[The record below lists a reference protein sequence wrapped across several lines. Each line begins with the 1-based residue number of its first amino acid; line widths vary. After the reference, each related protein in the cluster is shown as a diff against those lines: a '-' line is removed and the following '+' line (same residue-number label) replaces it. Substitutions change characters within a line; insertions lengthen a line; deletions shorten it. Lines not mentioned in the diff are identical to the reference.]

1 MVKSR
6 IKFNILC
13 ATLLGA
19 LSALAVDGQNLVSN
33 GSFET
38 YSALPTGFA
47 QLCKATGWT
56 STSGA
61 CTLAPGCGHPD
72 FMHTAGGA
80 GVQAPNTTFG
90 TTMPHT
96 GNAMIGFT
104 PWYLVGVTNFREYP
118 RITLSA
124 PLVPGQSYTV
134 SFWTTNGTNPYSG
147 WGINNLGVAFT
158 MAPVSQSC
166 GAPITGV
173 VPQLEIPTIV
183 HSTTWQ
189 LRSFTFT
196 PAQPFQYMTIGNFH
210 NDAGTTAAQM
220 SPTGGMGAYYFLD
233 DVSVTANVLLP
244 IELLSFIA
252 SCQGDAALL
261 EWSTASESGNDL
273 FTIERSLDGEH
284 WEAIGTVP
292 GAGYSLET
300 IHYSFRDPDPSAL
313 LMYYRLRQ
321 TDLDGAFTFSPVV
334 VREPCAAATLKQRW
348 LIDAR
353 GRICDE
359 RLPTGGSMAPGV
371 YLVRSEFTDGH
382 AETKKVVVLGQ

>member
-1 MVKSR
+1 ML
-6 IKFNILC
+6 FQPLF
-13 ATLLGA
+13 ALLMGA
-19 LSALAVDGQNLVSN
+19 LPASVSVGQNLVPN
-33 GSFET
+33 PSFET
-38 YSALPTGFA
+38 YSALPTGYA

-61 CTLAPGCGHPD
+61 CTITAGCGHPD
-72 FMHTAGGA
+72 YMHTAGGA
-80 GVQAPNTTFG
+80 GVQAPVTTFG

-96 GNAMIGFT
+96 GNAMVGFT

-118 RITLSA
+118 RITLAS
-124 PLVPGQSYTV
+124 PLVPGQAYTV
-134 SFWTTNGTNPYSG
+134 SFWTTNGINPYSG
-147 WGINNLGVAFT
+147 WGVNNLGVAFT
-158 MAPVSQSC
+158 MAPVAQSC

-173 VPQLEIPTIV
+173 VPQLEITTIV

-189 LRSFTFT
+189 LHSFTFT
-196 PAQPFQYMTIGNFH
+196 PTQAFLYMTIGNFH

-273 FTIERSLDGEH
+273 FTIERSPDGEH

-334 VREPCAAATLKQRW
+334 VGEPCGVAATLKQRW
-348 LIDAR
+348 LFDGR
-353 GRICDE
+353 GRICADG
-359 RLPTGGSMAPGV
+359 LPTSGTMVPGV

-382 AETKKVVVLGQ
+382 AETKKVVVLGP